1 MVARA
6 FVDDCIARL
15 KHYRS
20 LVPMAQEAHKP
31 IFHLTTADGAI
42 GNHAQA
48 VEIARLPEQIKG
60 YGHVKARNLAAVRPQ
75 WQALLAQWRGEVALQ
90 KVA

>member
-1 MVARA
+1 
-6 FVDDCIARL
+6 
-15 KHYRS
+15 
-20 LVPMAQEAHKP
+20 
-31 IFHLTTADGAI
+31 
-42 GNHAQA
+42 

-75 WQALLAQWRGEVALQ
+75 WQGLLEQWRAGGAVR